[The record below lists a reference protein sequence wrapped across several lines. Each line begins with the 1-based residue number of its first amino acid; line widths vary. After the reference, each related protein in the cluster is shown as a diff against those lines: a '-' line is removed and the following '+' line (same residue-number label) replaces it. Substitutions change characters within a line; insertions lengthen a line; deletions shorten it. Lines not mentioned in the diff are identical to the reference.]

1 MAPSRI
7 TDSPVNELVEDNT
20 KPTIYLLDDFH
31 PAVHAYCEEHFNTID
46 KSHPAHKNW
55 RQGEYLLVRSSR
67 LTAEDIKSCPNLR
80 AIGKQ
85 GVGIEKIDAEA
96 CAARGIPILN
106 TPGVNAQ
113 AVAEVVLA
121 LTMTV
126 ARQIGT
132 IVGKHSH
139 GILVPKEKC
148 SGLLLHRKTIG
159 ILGMGN
165 IGKAVARIF
174 RGAFDAEII
183 AYDPFLPSGAWEE
196 IPHVRAE
203 SVDQVLVASDMI
215 TVHMPLTPRTA
226 NLIGYAEMQR
236 MKNTAI
242 LINTARGGI
251 INEKDL
257 ERALSERLIW
267 GAGLD
272 CHEQEPPSKERYG
285 GLWDLGV
292 ASTPHIGA
300 ATGETQMQTGL
311 TAATK
316 LFEFATSAV

>member
-1 MAPSRI
+1 LSRSSDNPFTTYLPTYLPTPRLPAVKTLFAMAPSRI
-7 TDSPVNELVEDNT
+7 TDSPVSELSESNR
-20 KPTIYLLDDFH
+20 PTLYLLDDFY
-31 PAVHAYCEEHFNTID
+31 PAVHAYCEENFNTID

-55 RQGEYLLVRSSR
+55 RQGEYLLMRSSR

-96 CAARGIPILN
+96 CATRGIPILN

-132 IVGKHSH
+132 IVGKQSH

-148 SGLLLHRKTIG
+148 SSLPLHRKTIE

-183 AYDPFLPSGAWEE
+183 AYDPFLPAGAWGE

-203 SVDQVLVASDMI
+203 SVEQVLVASDMI
-215 TVHMPLTPRTA
+215 TVHMPLTPQTA

-242 LINTARGGI
+242 LINAARGGI
-251 INEKDL
+251 INEKRHVSCRPGRRSRL
-257 ERALSERLIW
+257 IKHALSWSR
-267 GAGLD
+267 
-272 CHEQEPPSKERYG
+272 
-285 GLWDLGV
+285 
-292 ASTPHIGA
+292 ASSPC
-300 ATGETQMQTGL
+300 
-311 TAATK
+311 
-316 LFEFATSAV
+316 F